1 MPNKSDELKHYGVL
15 GMHWGIRRYQPYPKG
30 SKAKGTY
37 KPEKRPLS
45 LTDQYRVL
53 DTAYQRLERK
63 GRRIDRLRKKA
74 DKLNAKAEK
83 HELKGGSQFNPL
95 YDWHLEKAMRQ
106 RAKAKNRIAKSDKLV
121 AKGEKY
127 AKRVLEK
134 FDNTPQMISI
144 TDQLMGPAMVDDY
157 YRSIKGRRKDIEKWS
172 TTKKR

>member
-1 MPNKSDELKHYGVL
+1 MSTDELKHYGIL

-30 SKAKGTY
+30 SKANGTY

-83 HELKGGSQFNPL
+83 HELKGGQLIRTEFSDDRL
-95 YDWHLEKAMRQ
+95 RKAARERA
-106 RAKAKNRIAKSDKLV
+106 RAKRLINKSDKLV

-127 AKRVLEK
+127 ANRVLEK
-134 FDNTPQMISI
+134 YDNTPQMISI
-144 TDQLMGPAMVDDY
+144 EDQMMGPEMVADY
-157 YRSIKGRRKDIEKWS
+157 YRSVKERHKDIEKWS